1 MLKEIVQ
8 TTTSLLR
15 LAEDVQDN
23 RSELKEVRKEVRD
36 LASAVQELRLE
47 IRQVGEREARER
59 AMILLRMENLLLR
72 NPDVLGLPARE
83 AGG

>member
-15 LAEDVQDN
+15 LAEDLQEN
-23 RSELKEVRKEVRD
+23 RSELKEVRTEVRD
-36 LASAVQELRLE
+36 LALAMQELRAE

-72 NPDVLGLPARE
+72 NQEALALPAPE

>member
-15 LAEDVQDN
+15 LAEDLQEN
-23 RSELKEVRKEVRD
+23 RSELKEVRTEVRD
-36 LASAVQELRLE
+36 LASAMQELRAE

-72 NPDVLGLPARE
+72 NQEALALQAPE

>member
-1 MLKEIVQ
+1 MLREIVQ

-23 RSELKEVRKEVRD
+23 RSELKEIRKEVRD
-36 LASAVQELRLE
+36 LAFAVQELRSE

-59 AMILLRMENLLLR
+59 AMILLQMENLLLR
-72 NPDVLGLPARE
+72 NQEALALQAPE